1 MTSVA
6 TLPVL
11 AAGAVCWRMV
21 DGKARVLLVHRTQH
35 KDVSLP
41 KGKLDPG
48 ETLPETAVRE
58 IAEETGLAIALGAP
72 LGQVEYELP
81 GGREKKVYYW
91 AAEVTD
97 ETVATSRFT
106 PNDEIAALEWVSL
119 SRARRAVSYDH
130 DRQILDTFEQRLNAG
145 TARTFAII
153 ALRHAKTVPGE
164 AWDGPDATRP
174 LMQRGADQ
182 AASIAHGLAAYR
194 PQKIF
199 TSTAAR
205 CIATIG
211 PIARLSGV
219 KVKQTEGLSQDAH
232 ELGEAR
238 VHEIVTKRLARR
250 QSVVLCTHGPVLP
263 DLLDEIA
270 HLTQTPITSAVRHA
284 AMLSPG
290 EYSVVHISSE
300 NPSAGIVAIETHSPS
315 AG

>member
-1 MTSVA
+1 VTSVA
-6 TLPVL
+6 SLPVL
-11 AAGAVCWRMV
+11 AAGAVCWRIV

-58 IAEETGLAIALGAP
+58 IAEETGLSIALGAP

-81 GGREKKVYYW
+81 GGREKKVFYW
-91 AAEVTD
+91 AAEVSN
-97 ETVATSRFT
+97 ESVAASRFT

-119 SRARRAVSYDH
+119 SRARKILSYSH
-130 DRQILDTFEQRLNAG
+130 DQQILDTFEQRLDAG

-153 ALRHAKTVPGE
+153 TLRHAKTVPGE
-164 AWDGPDATRP
+164 SWDGPDATRP
-174 LMQRGADQ
+174 LLQRGADQ
-182 AASIAHGLAAYR
+182 AASIAQGLAAYQ
-194 PQKIF
+194 PQRIF

-211 PIARLSGV
+211 PVARLTAV

-250 QSVVLCTHGPVLP
+250 QSVILCTHGPVLP
-263 DLLDEIA
+263 DVIDEIA
-270 HLTQTPITSAVRHA
+270 HLTHTPITSAVRHA

-290 EYSVVHISSE
+290 EYSVLHISVD
-300 NPSAGIVAIETHSPS
+300 NPLAGIVAIETHSPS